1 MFIRDV
7 DEGLE
12 KLLRAHLPL
21 PEHIGDI
28 SFDAPTTTWSAQLSR
43 LTVNLFLYHLDRS
56 SQPTRSPQ
64 RRVDENG
71 RAERRGAQPMIELG
85 YLVSAWAGSPR
96 DEHQL
101 LGDVTSL
108 LAGLAALPPEYCS
121 PALNSAVTLTFGTD
135 DFTRPRDV
143 WQGVNG
149 QLKACGV
156 LKATVASDTWDWGEE
171 APAVQRISVLSNP
184 VPRAF

>member
-12 KLLRAHLPL
+12 KLLRARLPL
-21 PEHIGDI
+21 PEDIGDI
-28 SFDAPTTTWSAQLSR
+28 SFDAPTGTWSAQLSR

-56 SQPTRSPQ
+56 AQPTRAPQ
-64 RRVDENG
+64 KRFDANG
-71 RAERRGAQPMIELG
+71 RPERRGAQPMIELG

-108 LAGLAALPPEYCS
+108 LAGLAILPPEYTS
-121 PALNSAVTLTFGTD
+121 PALNSSVSLLFGSD
-135 DFTRPRDV
+135 EYTRPREV

-156 LKATVASDTWDWGEE
+156 LKATVAADTWEWQDE
-171 APAVQRISVLSNP
+171 APAVDRVSVLSSP
-184 VPRAF
+184 IPRRL